1 MYDCIVVGAGPAGTA
16 AASKLAKAGVRV
28 LVLEKHSLPRY
39 KACAGAVSG
48 RASKWLDTDFMPVVE
63 DVIRRVKVQWAM
75 GDTEPIEYVS
85 DTPIAHLVM
94 RSRFDNLLAEQALAA
109 GAELHDGEEVKSVH
123 VNENFVEVRSTR
135 SIYRAEAVIGA
146 DGAVGVVAK
155 QTGLYVPKA
164 SGIALEIESQLPG
177 DELRNWRNTV
187 LVSYGIPHHGYAW
200 LFPKAQAASIGM
212 GTFMPRRKS
221 FLTEFAKFTASLGVD
236 LEKQELKAHP
246 IPLGG
251 KDRQFCLPR
260 VLLAGDAGGLTDPL
274 SGEGIAHALHS
285 GSLAGDHVL
294 AALESGDFSMTG
306 YQTAIEQEINSQLKV
321 ASRLSALFYTS
332 PKFFSHLFAARH
344 EVLQWYFEL
353 VQGLREYRDIWDL
366 VKRIL
371 GPRRI
376 LNLDNSQ

>member
-200 LFPKAQAASIGM
+200 LFPKAKAASIGM

-236 LEKQELKAHP
+236 LEKQELLQAHP
-246 IPLGG
+246 RG
-251 KDRQFCLPR
+251 KDRSSASP
-260 VLLAGDAGGLTDPL
+260 GLT
-274 SGEGIAHALHS
+274 G
-285 GSLAGDHVL
+285 
-294 AALESGDFSMTG
+294 
-306 YQTAIEQEINSQLKV
+306 
-321 ASRLSALFYTS
+321 
-332 PKFFSHLFAARH
+332 
-344 EVLQWYFEL
+344 
-353 VQGLREYRDIWDL
+353 
-366 VKRIL
+366 
-371 GPRRI
+371 
-376 LNLDNSQ
+376 